1 MKKIIV
7 NLLLIIGL
15 QFNLIAQEQLEYY
28 VDIALNSH
36 PELKSN
42 QLKTER
48 LEEQKKEQLALKNT
62 QVSFGYFAQS
72 PETRLGPQQLKLG
85 VKQALPWFGTQK
97 RKADLANANVNLSK
111 VEQNIKRKEIRLEV
125 SLLYTEIIALNKTR
139 LQLNEELDYLNQSL
153 KLIERNLETG
163 LNSALDLIKKQ
174 ISKQD
179 LEQKIEIN
187 TLEFQL
193 AKRQFNLLLSPDK
206 STNLSDS
213 EFETFDFQ
221 NFGLNIKKLNQNSDI
236 QLIEKQ
242 IEKVNELEKLN
253 QKSKFA
259 QFTLGLDYVLV
270 NQRPDQI
277 PQNGRDIL
285 MPNIGF
291 SVPILNKSY
300 NSKSKQNEL
309 AIEEFEFQKQTKL
322 LKLETALN
330 QTVTKREKALKT
342 IETLDKHLEKSNQI
356 DQLLK
361 QDYET
366 NLIDFQTLLDWKIQ
380 KSKWKLERIEA
391 QKIVFEQT
399 YIINY
404 LQH

>member
-28 VDIALNSH
+28 VNIALNSH

-163 LNSALDLIKKQ
+163 LNSALDLMKKQ
-174 ISKQD
+174 ISIQD

>member
-28 VDIALNSH
+28 VNIALNSH